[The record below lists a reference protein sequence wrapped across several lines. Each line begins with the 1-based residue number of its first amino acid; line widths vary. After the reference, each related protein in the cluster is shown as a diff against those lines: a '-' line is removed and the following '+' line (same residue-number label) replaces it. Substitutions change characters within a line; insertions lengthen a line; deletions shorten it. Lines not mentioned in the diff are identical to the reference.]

1 MIDVISD
8 VAGTVWK
15 ITAKPGDAVAEGADV
30 VILESM
36 KMEVPIGA
44 PAAGT
49 IGEILVAEGD
59 TVGEGDVIARLT
71 SGT

>member
-1 MIDVISD
+1 MTDVISD

-15 ITAKPGDAVAEGADV
+15 IAARAGETVGEGADV

-36 KMEVPIGA
+36 KMEVPICA

-49 IGEILVAEGD
+49 LAEILVTEGD
-59 TVGEGDVIARLT
+59 AVSEGMVIARLA
-71 SGT
+71 GA